1 MKGKQRYNH
10 TMSRRGYARLAHIME
25 KTSSAD
31 IPITRTKVW
40 VEGHKKKNGQLS
52 GEAVGEK
59 MKEIEECAPESQNT
73 TNIAEDA
80 ISLVFGKE
88 IRGRV
93 RGMGFG
99 VTPSKVGA
107 SLQQNET
114 FKQLQSMM
122 HNLQQEVQQMRL
134 IVFQNM
140 RQQNEQE
147 QVGSGGSIGIGN
159 DIGSGCDINRP
170 KKSGNADN
178 VNQHQVASRIQ
189 R

>member
-1 MKGKQRYNH
+1 
-10 TMSRRGYARLAHIME
+10 
-25 KTSSAD
+25 
-31 IPITRTKVW
+31 
-40 VEGHKKKNGQLS
+40 
-52 GEAVGEK
+52 
-59 MKEIEECAPESQNT
+59 MKEIEECAPDSQNT

-80 ISLVFGKE
+80 ISLVFEKE

-99 VTPSKVGA
+99 VIPSKVGV
-107 SLQQNET
+107 SLQQNGT
-114 FKQLQSMM
+114 IKQLKSMM

-147 QVGSGGSIGIGN
+147 QVGCGGSIGIGN

-178 VNQHQVASRIQ
+178 VNQHQVASQSNLKNVCNAPKI
-189 R
+189 

>member
-1 MKGKQRYNH
+1 
-10 TMSRRGYARLAHIME
+10 
-25 KTSSAD
+25 
-31 IPITRTKVW
+31 
-40 VEGHKKKNGQLS
+40 
-52 GEAVGEK
+52 

-93 RGMGFG
+93 REMGFG
-99 VTPSKVGA
+99 VTTAKVGA
-107 SLQQNET
+107 TLKQNGT
-114 FKQLQSMM
+114 IKTTSNYDAQPSTRSAT
-122 HNLQQEVQQMRL
+122 NEVKC
-134 IVFQNM
+134 FPKYE
-140 RQQNEQE
+140 QQNEQE

-178 VNQHQVASRIQ
+178 VNQHQVVSRLNLKNVNHGDIPENTKCKLLHWCGHGVVAEGRIAQIQ